1 MTDNFNSGYD
11 IVDAFE
17 NMDILYRNIT
27 IVKGF
32 DWDILSEDAR
42 DLFREKYT
50 SELQQFFGQYL
61 GALSEVDEK
70 IKKDINLVL
79 VTGIKDRVLLQKTEL
94 IKYLALGMQAYIEK
108 VIVEGQELLKQ
119 TETQI

>member
-1 MTDNFNSGYD
+1 MSDNFNSGYD
-11 IVDAFE
+11 IVEVFE
-17 NMDILYRNIT
+17 NMDTLYRNIT
-27 IVKGF
+27 IAKGF
-32 DWDILSEDAR
+32 DWDTLSEEAR
-42 DLFREKYT
+42 DVFREKYT
-50 SELQQFFGQYL
+50 NELQQFFGQYL

-108 VIVEGQELLKQ
+108 VIEEGQELLKQ